1 MKGTKVYV
9 DELPKCI
16 FCPMLV
22 NLSNIGE
29 SEELM
34 CCLNRTAYCND
45 YSDIEKI
52 ERNFKLACPLKSLKA
67 HDRELARQ
75 VCEKISIELENE
87 TETYCEIRQC
97 SSPHYQGDYVW
108 FNYVKFRIFIAQ
120 ILKEFEK

>member
-1 MKGTKVYV
+1 MKETKVYV

-45 YSDIEKI
+45 YSDPEKI
-52 ERNFKLACPLKSLKA
+52 ERNFKLACPLQSIKT
-67 HDRELARQ
+67 HDRELVKE
-75 VCEKISIELENE
+75 VCEKIKRKVDNISMHTATKERLMLMCEEIQKEIE
-87 TETYCEIRQC
+87 
-97 SSPHYQGDYVW
+97 
-108 FNYVKFRIFIAQ
+108 K
-120 ILKEFEK
+120 

>member
-1 MKGTKVYV
+1 MKETKVYV

-22 NLSNIGE
+22 NLSNIGQ

-34 CCLNRTAYCND
+34 CCLNRTAYCNH

-67 HDRELARQ
+67 HDRELVRQ
-75 VCEKISIELENE
+75 VCEKIKEKTFGLWYFVLNE
-87 TETYCEIRQC
+87 QKEYFEDNR
-97 SSPHYQGDYVW
+97 YVLSQKD
-108 FNYVKFRIFIAQ
+108 FNDILDQ
-120 ILKEFEK
+120 IQKEYEK